1 MASKTEDLTMYQKI
15 LVPVDG
21 SDHSMRALK
30 EAINLAKMTDGKITL
45 MHVNRRES
53 PMSRSSNSKDEITQ
67 SNGKSILAAD
77 KKIVEAEGLSV
88 DTIMAEGKV
97 AEEIVRT
104 AKEGSFDLVIIG
116 ARGLSRVEEIM
127 LGSVSCGVAEK
138 APCPVIVTK

>member
-53 PMSRSSNSKDEITQ
+53 PMSRSSNSKDEIIQ

>member
-45 MHVNRRES
+45 MHVNRKES

>member
-1 MASKTEDLTMYQKI
+1 MYQKI

-45 MHVNRRES
+45 IHVNRREPS
-53 PMSRSSNSKDEITQ
+53 INLSSNSINDSKHN
-67 SNGKSILAAD
+67 NGKNVLTAG
-77 KKIVEAEGLSV
+77 KKIVDDEGISV
-88 DTIMAEGKV
+88 DTILVEGKV
-97 AEEIVRT
+97 ADEIVRT

>member
-1 MASKTEDLTMYQKI
+1 MYRKI
-15 LVPVDG
+15 LVPIDG

-30 EAINLAKMTDGKITL
+30 EAIGLAKMTDGKITL
-45 MHVNRRES
+45 IHVKRREP
-53 PMSRSSNSKDEITQ
+53 PMNLTSGSKDKDISTN
-67 SNGKSILAAD
+67 NGKSVLEAG
-77 KKIVEAEGLSV
+77 KKIVEAEGISV
-88 DTIMAEGKV
+88 DTILAEGKV

-104 AKEGSFDLVIIG
+104 AKEGKFDLVIIG

>member
-1 MASKTEDLTMYQKI
+1 MYQKI
-15 LVPVDG
+15 LVPIDG

-30 EAINLAKMTDGKITL
+30 EAINLAKMTEGKITL
-45 MHVNRRES
+45 IHVNRRES
-53 PMSRSSNSKDEITQ
+53 PMNISNINKNETAQ
-67 SNGKSILAAD
+67 KNGKSILTAG
-77 KKIVEAEGLSV
+77 KKIVEGEGISV
-88 DTIMAEGKV
+88 DTILVEGKV
-97 AEEIVRT
+97 ADEIVRT